1 MRKSLV
7 SAAVGVVLAL
17 LVVGLFD
24 FIGNVRAA
32 ADIAALQAQAADEW
46 LGLTEVTIADGSNVH
61 GRTTEPVATW
71 TIEPKRTLELRVAVS
86 TRDIATGEP
95 VCVGGTV
102 TFIIEPSPPTTFS
115 RPLSRI
121 AGVDRCDWPVGVYR
135 SRFTWTMTDP
145 ASRVSKTLFQES
157 DQFAVAP

>member
-1 MRKSLV
+1 MIL
-7 SAAVGVVLAL
+7 SAAIGVLLACGVYWL
-17 LVVGLFD
+17 IDVFD
-24 FIGNVRAA
+24 NVKRAS
-32 ADIAALQAQAADEW
+32 DIAALQAQVADEW
-46 LGLTEVTIADGSNVH
+46 LGLTDVSMSDGHSLN
-61 GRTTEPVATW
+61 GQMIEPVATW
-71 TIEPKRTLELRVAVS
+71 TIEPKRVLELRVAVS

-102 TFIIEPSPPTTFS
+102 TFIIEPAEPKAFS

-121 AGVDRCDWPVGVYR
+121 AGVDRCEWPVGVYR

-157 DQFAVAP
+157 DQFAVTN

>member
-1 MRKSLV
+1 MRKMLL
-7 SAAVGVVLAL
+7 SAAIGVLLACGVYWL
-17 LVVGLFD
+17 IDVFES
-24 FIGNVRAA
+24 VRRAS
-32 ADIAALQAQAADEW
+32 DIAALQAQAADEW
-46 LGLTEVTIADGSNVH
+46 LGLTEVGLADGSNVA
-61 GRTTEPVATW
+61 GLIVEPVATW
-71 TIEPKRTLELRVAVS
+71 TIEPKRVLELRVAVS

-95 VCVGGTV
+95 VCAGGTV

-157 DQFAVAP
+157 DQFAVTP